1 MIAVMQ
7 AHVDGKPIERRGLA
21 SPQWVRVE
29 APNWDWSDCEYRI
42 APIAPGHNPKG
53 LTVAQ
58 VGDGY
63 RLLDEDEVGGR
74 YGEERSLRGIEC
86 FLPDRTWDASGWWG
100 TSKEYTFR
108 TKLSRE
114 ELARLRESWRKPNPQ
129 PDPDD
134 RSLDAYWQRFRALPE
149 IPDEACDL
157 IEELLGELESAR
169 GQLEG
174 WV

>member
-1 MIAVMQ
+1 M
-7 AHVDGKPIERRGLA
+7 K
-21 SPQWVRVE
+21 
-29 APNWDWSDCEYRI
+29 
-42 APIAPGHNPKG
+42 
-53 LTVAQ
+53 
-58 VGDGY
+58 
-63 RLLDEDEVGGR
+63 
-74 YGEERSLRGIEC
+74 
-86 FLPDRTWDASGWWG
+86 
-100 TSKEYTFR
+100 
-108 TKLSRE
+108 
-114 ELARLRESWRKPNPQ
+114 PQ